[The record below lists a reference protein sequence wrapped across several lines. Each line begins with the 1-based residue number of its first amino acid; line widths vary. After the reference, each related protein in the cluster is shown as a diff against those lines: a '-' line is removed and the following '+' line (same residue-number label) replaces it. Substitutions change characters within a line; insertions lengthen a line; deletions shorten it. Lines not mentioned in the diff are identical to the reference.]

1 MVENLNKLTF
11 SGYGR
16 VLRDSLPNR
25 GFPSGAQWQESVQYF
40 SAEGLCFYRQ
50 SAGPVYLDFELGMTV
65 LAVRREGE
73 TAYFYLDKPVCLPAG
88 REFAIL
94 PYQTECSVRL
104 AQPAGA
110 QLEVL
115 EPVTAAENLKLGDR
129 LRVGEIYTLF
139 YREVESGFLFKGEQH
154 SMFELTYVDRGSLHC
169 VVDGNGVELHQGQL
183 MVFGPQQW
191 HMQYTDLDM
200 TARFLTVSFDLES
213 EFAARLPRLFKRAF
227 GLGFDVLPKEGTA
240 GKSSFKITDRDKLK
254 KIFDA
259 FGAEIDGTVSHHINF
274 GVIEDD
280 CCRASFIRGAFLAG
294 GSVTDPEKRYHLEL
308 ATPHHSVS
316 REAYSVLL
324 ELGFTPKETQRG
336 GNWLLY
342 FKQADFIAD
351 FFTAIGAPGTAM
363 NIMTAKVEK
372 EMRNTITRRVNCDS
386 ANADKVVAAAQEQ
399 IDAIRRIV
407 REYGIDALPE
417 PLKDAALLRI
427 ANPEASLADLATL
440 SYPPVTK
447 SCLSHRLKKIMS
459 FKPEE

>member
-1 MVENLNKLTF
+1 MSFSSEAKAELCQQRPDKKCCALAESYGVLLYCNTF
-11 SGYGR
+11 S
-16 VLRDSLPNR
+16 
-25 GFPSGAQWQESVQYF
+25 AQEI
-40 SAEGLCFYRQ
+40 RII
-50 SAGPVYLDFELGMTV
+50 
-65 LAVRREGE
+65 
-73 TAYFYLDKPVCLPAG
+73 TASP
-88 REFAIL
+88 
-94 PYQTECSVRL
+94 
-104 AQPAGA
+104 
-110 QLEVL
+110 
-115 EPVTAAENLKLGDR
+115 
-129 LRVGEIYTLF
+129 
-139 YREVESGFLFKGEQH
+139 
-154 SMFELTYVDRGSLHC
+154 
-169 VVDGNGVELHQGQL
+169 
-183 MVFGPQQW
+183 
-191 HMQYTDLDM
+191 
-200 TARFLTVSFDLES
+200 

-372 EMRNTITRRVNCDS
+372 EMRNTVNRRVNCDA
-386 ANADKVVAAAQEQ
+386 ANVDKAVAASREQ
-399 IDAIRRIV
+399 VEALTRLTDAGIV
-407 REYGIDALPE
+407 
-417 PLKDAALLRI
+417 
-427 ANPEASLADLATL
+427 ATL
-440 SYPPVTK
+440 PVKLQEVAVARLLQPELSLSELAETFDPPLTK
-447 SCLSHRLKKIMS
+447 SCLNHRMRKLMELAGKEKA
-459 FKPEE
+459 